1 MKFSAREDIEAPIDH
16 VFARVTDF
24 AGFERQIMRRG
35 ADVRRIDAGQPVQAG
50 SSWDVAF
57 SYRGRERRVLATV
70 ARLDPPTTIA
80 IDMAA
85 SGLDG
90 VTLIDL
96 VALSPQ
102 RTRLSVSI
110 ELSARTLSARLL
122 LQSLK
127 LAKSNL
133 TSRFKARVADLA
145 KDITKGQ
152 VRRT

>member
-1 MKFSAREDIEAPIDH
+1 MKFSAREDIEAPIGH
-16 VFARVTDF
+16 VFSQVTDF

-35 ADVRRIDAGQPVQAG
+35 ADVRRIDAGQPVQPG

-57 SYRGRERRVLATV
+57 TYRGRERRVLATI
-70 ARLDPPTTIA
+70 ARMDAPTDLTIT
-80 IDMAA
+80 MAA
-85 SGLDG
+85 NGLDG
-90 VTLIDL
+90 ITQIEL
-96 VALSPQ
+96 VPLTPH

-133 TSRFKARVADLA
+133 TNRFKTRVSELA
-145 KDITKGQ
+145 KDITEKQSRG
-152 VRRT
+152 V